1 MAATARK
8 TPNKTSAKRK
18 SSKGSVSGKRV
29 TRQSGAAAK
38 RVTRSKSAATSRN
51 ASGRGANAARKT
63 RSATNARAKTPRNA
77 GRRATRTTLPR
88 NAEPIREEEFITA
101 LDWISDALGDLFHRY
116 GREIAMVTLMILT
129 LCDLLTLPGVFAETP
144 SEGILVG
151 WLSVLFRGL
160 FGYGY
165 LATLA
170 ALPLALL
177 ILWRRENRPVALPV
191 TCTLLLPFLFG
202 ILGHLILPGAS
213 LTRDEGF
220 VALVKSLW
228 FSGQALISGGVLSGG
243 IAELC
248 RAFFSQFVA
257 LVLLLIVFSQV
268 WRHMEIS
275 RRRRLSPEARR
286 GYVDG
291 EWEDEDDAPIM
302 DYSPDDEYDLPD
314 DEYGAEDDRGIAYE
328 RGRPGIFGR
337 ALDWLDDLRYGRES
351 ASADY
356 GRGSAGAD
364 YGRGSASADYGRTGA
379 DEEPEEEEGY
389 GWPVKEEALPPKRSR
404 TEEARKPVRAERK
417 PSRKAGKPDASAE
430 RESAE
435 PEPLPEPD
443 APPEEP
449 PKKKRNARKKA
460 ESGIEEAV
468 RAESARVSRDISRK
482 MARESGDYLSPS
494 VGLLAR
500 NQNQIQREDKA
511 ELARNARRLE
521 ETLTSFDVNAVSA
534 GEPVRG
540 PSITRYEF
548 RLEQGVKLSKIMNL
562 ADDIAL
568 SLGSGGVRIA
578 PIQNR
583 KSVVGIE
590 VPNSQKTP
598 VLLRDVVESP
608 EFLRRDSATTFAL
621 GKDISGDIITGSIE
635 ELPHV
640 LIAGTTGSGKSVCTN
655 SMIISLLY
663 KSAPEQLRFIM
674 IDPKMVELAPYNG
687 IPHLLI
693 PVVTDPRKAAGALQ
707 WAVAEMMRR
716 YKAFSENGVKKL
728 AEYQR
733 LTLKKK
739 ELQPLPS
746 VVVVIDELADLM
758 MVAAKEVEESIMRVA
773 QMGRAAGIHLVIATQ
788 RPSADVITGLMK
800 ANIPS
805 RIAFAVAS
813 AMESRIILDSAGA
826 EKLVGNGD
834 MLYSPLGGEKKR
846 VQGCYV
852 SPEEIEKVVAFVKG
866 ERETAYD
873 DNVLAT
879 IDAAVFGQESKEKAA
894 APEPAEE
901 QDELL
906 PAAVEIALETGQAST
921 SMLQRRLKLGYSRAS
936 RLIDQMESKGYVGPF
951 EGSRPRQI
959 LITKEQWR
967 ELRIGAAPD

>member
-1 MAATARK
+1 MATSTQKKPPVKRKPAAKKTVSQAKRTTRAKNAATR
-8 TPNKTSAKRK
+8 
-18 SSKGSVSGKRV
+18 GKR
-29 TRQSGAAAK
+29 TAT
-38 RVTRSKSAATSRN
+38 TRSVRK
-51 ASGRGANAARKT
+51 KT
-63 RSATNARAKTPRNA
+63 RVKKPQPVAMEPERDKISLFDWLSEEA
-77 GRRATRTTLPR
+77 GY
-88 NAEPIREEEFITA
+88 
-101 LDWISDALGDLFHRY
+101 LFYSHK
-116 GREIAMVTLMILT
+116 REIALVTLMILT
-129 LCDLLTLPGVFAETP
+129 LCDLLTLPNVFAKTP
-144 SEGILVG
+144 SGGILIG
-151 WLSVLFRGL
+151 WISVLFRGL

-165 LATLA
+165 MMSLL

-177 ILWRRENRPVALPV
+177 ILWRSDGRPAVLPV

-202 ILGHLILPGAS
+202 MLGHLLLPGVT
-213 LTRDEGF
+213 LTKNEGF
-220 VALVKSLW
+220 LELLRSLW
-228 FSGQALISGGVLSGG
+228 TTGQALASGGVLSGG
-243 IAELC
+243 LAELF

-257 LVLLLIVFSQV
+257 LVLLLIVLYKVSS
-268 WRHMEIS
+268 HLEI
-275 RRRRLSPEARR
+275 RRKRRPALEERR
-286 GYVDG
+286 GYM
-291 EWEDEDDAPIM
+291 EDDYP
-302 DYSPDDEYDLPD
+302 DYSPDDEPDFMDGVGMDYHRRLNFRERVANLLNSFRAAPDTYGDEDEIPYEPPKPVKPKKTPVKRLP
-314 DEYGAEDDRGIAYE
+314 
-328 RGRPGIFGR
+328 PKK
-337 ALDWLDDLRYGRES
+337 S
-351 ASADY
+351 A
-356 GRGSAGAD
+356 
-364 YGRGSASADYGRTGA
+364 
-379 DEEPEEEEGY
+379 PK
-389 GWPVKEEALPPKRSR
+389 PVKEPE
-404 TEEARKPVRAERK
+404 
-417 PSRKAGKPDASAE
+417 KAP
-430 RESAE
+430 E
-435 PEPLPEPD
+435 PEPEQESEPVPEPS
-443 APPEEP
+443 PP
-449 PKKKRNARKKA
+449 PKELKKPKEPRKKSQDSIGNA
-460 ESGIEEAV
+460 
-468 RAESARVSRDISRK
+468 ARMVTRDITREMSRG
-482 MARESGDYLSPS
+482 ETGDYLSPPI
-494 VGLLAR
+494 GLLVK
-500 NQNQIQREDKA
+500 NQNQSQRADRA
-511 ELARNARRLE
+511 ELAQNTKRLE

-534 GEPVRG
+534 GEAVRG

-568 SLGSGGVRIA
+568 SLGSSGVRIA

-590 VPNSQKTP
+590 VPNSLKTP
-598 VLLRDVVESP
+598 VLLRDVVESSD
-608 EFLRRDSATTFAL
+608 FLRKSAATTFAL
-621 GKDISGDIITGSIE
+621 GKDISGDIVTGAIE

-663 KSAPEQLRFIM
+663 KSSPEQLRFIM

-707 WAVAEMMRR
+707 WAVTEMMRR
-716 YKAFSENGVKKL
+716 YKTFSENGVKKL
-728 AEYQR
+728 SEYQR
-733 LTLKKK
+733 LLSRKKD
-739 ELQPLPS
+739 LPQLPS

-773 QMGRAAGIHLVIATQ
+773 QMGRAAGMHLVIATQ

-866 ERETAYD
+866 ERETRYD

-879 IDAAVFGQESKEKAA
+879 IDAAVSGQAKPEAS
-894 APEPAEE
+894 APEPVEE

-906 PAAVEIALETGQAST
+906 PAAVDVVLETGQAST

-936 RLIDQMESKGYVGPF
+936 RLIDQMEHRGYIGAF
-951 EGSRPRQI
+951 EGSRPRQL

-967 ELRIGAAPD
+967 ELRTGVPLSPD

>member
-1 MAATARK
+1 M
-8 TPNKTSAKRK
+8 KRK
-18 SSKGSVSGKRV
+18 SAKSAATGKRV
-29 TRQSGAAAK
+29 TR
-38 RVTRSKSAATSRN
+38 TKSAGASRN
-51 ASGRGANAARKT
+51 AGGRGAGT
-63 RSATNARAKTPRNA
+63 GRNA
-77 GRRATRTTLPR
+77 GTARSVSVRSAGARRTSTARTTKAKARVKATKTVRKRATRAAIPPR
-88 NAEPIREEEFITA
+88 SAEPVREEEFITA
-101 LDWISDALGDLFHRY
+101 FDWIAETLGDLFYQY
-116 GREIAMVTLMILT
+116 GREIAMVTLIILT
-129 LCDLLTLPGVFAETP
+129 LCDLLTLPSVFAATP
-144 SEGILVG
+144 SAGILVG
-151 WLSVLFRGL
+151 WLSTLFRGL

-165 LATLA
+165 LVTLV

-177 ILWRRENRPVALPV
+177 ILWRRENRAALPV
-191 TCTLLLPFLFG
+191 ICTLLLPFLFG

-213 LTRDEGF
+213 LTKDQGF
-220 VALVKSLW
+220 IELVKSLW
-228 FSGQALISGGVLSGG
+228 ITGQALISGGVLSGG
-243 IAELC
+243 VAELC

-257 LVLLLIVFSQV
+257 LVLLLIVLSQV
-268 WRHMEIS
+268 WIHMGI
-275 RRRRLSPEARR
+275 RRRRWEMPVQTPQ
-286 GYVDG
+286 GYAYDDWPADTRQG
-291 EWEDEDDAPIM
+291 YAYDDRPADTRQGYAYDDWPDEYD
-302 DYSPDDEYDLPD
+302 DYSPDDEYD
-314 DEYGAEDDRGIAYE
+314 DEKVAYE
-328 RGRPGIFGR
+328 RGRPGIVGR
-337 ALDWLDDLRYGRES
+337 ALDWLDDWRYRREM
-351 ASADY
+351 A
-356 GRGSAGAD
+356 
-364 YGRGSASADYGRTGA
+364 RT
-379 DEEPEEEEGY
+379 DDEPEDEYDRPIKRETLPPERSREASR
-389 GWPVKEEALPPKRSR
+389 KEES
-404 TEEARKPVRAERK
+404 RKPVRLDKKPLRK
-417 PSRKAGKPDASAE
+417 SGSVKPQSKRTDEEADETNREPSEPETETDAPPGEASKKKRGSRKAAE
-430 RESAE
+430 NAIRET
-435 PEPLPEPD
+435 
-443 APPEEP
+443 
-449 PKKKRNARKKA
+449 
-460 ESGIEEAV
+460 V
-468 RAESARVSRDISRK
+468 RAESAQVGRDISRK
-482 MARESGDYLSPS
+482 LSREAGDYLSPS
-494 VGLLAR
+494 VALLAK

-521 ETLTSFDVNAVSA
+521 ETLTSFDVNAVSV

-568 SLGSGGVRIA
+568 SLGSAGVRIA

-590 VPNSQKTP
+590 VPNAQMTP

-608 EFLRRDSATTFAL
+608 DFLRRASATTFAL
-621 GKDISGDIITGSIE
+621 GKDISGDIVTGCIE

-663 KSAPEQLRFIM
+663 KSSPEQLRFIM

-707 WAVAEMMRR
+707 WAVTEMMRR
-716 YKAFSENGVKKL
+716 YKTFSENGVKKL

-733 LTLKKK
+733 MIQKKK
-739 ELQPLPS
+739 DLQPLPS

-866 ERETAYD
+866 ERETSYD
-873 DNVLAT
+873 NDVLAT
-879 IDAAVFGQESKEKAA
+879 IDAAVSGQDKDNSKERPA
-894 APEPAEE
+894 APEPLEE

-906 PAAVEIALETGQAST
+906 PAAVDIALETGQAST

-936 RLIDQMESKGYVGPF
+936 RLIDQMERKGYIGPF

-959 LITKEQWR
+959 LITKEQWQ

>member
-1 MAATARK
+1 MKAKARVKATKTVRK
-8 TPNKTSAKRK
+8 
-18 SSKGSVSGKRV
+18 
-29 TRQSGAAAK
+29 
-38 RVTRSKSAATSRN
+38 
-51 ASGRGANAARKT
+51 
-63 RSATNARAKTPRNA
+63 
-77 GRRATRTTLPR
+77 RATRPAIPPR
-88 NAEPIREEEFITA
+88 SAEPVREEEFITA
-101 LDWISDALGDLFHRY
+101 FDWIAETLGDLFYQY
-116 GREIAMVTLMILT
+116 GREIAMVTLIILT
-129 LCDLLTLPGVFAETP
+129 LCDLLTLPSVFAETP
-144 SEGILVG
+144 SAGILVG
-151 WLSVLFRGL
+151 WLSTLFRGL

-165 LATLA
+165 LVTLV

-177 ILWRRENRPVALPV
+177 ILWRRENRAALPV
-191 TCTLLLPFLFG
+191 ICTLLLPFLFG
-202 ILGHLILPGAS
+202 ILGHLILPGAL
-213 LTRDEGF
+213 LTKDQGF
-220 VALVKSLW
+220 IELIKSLW
-228 FSGQALISGGVLSGG
+228 ITGQALISGGVLSGG
-243 IAELC
+243 VAELC

-257 LVLLLIVFSQV
+257 LVLLLIVLSQV
-268 WRHMEIS
+268 WIHMGI
-275 RRRRLSPEARR
+275 RRRRWEMPVQTPQ
-286 GYVDG
+286 GYAYDDWPDDTHQG
-291 EWEDEDDAPIM
+291 YAYDDWPDEYD
-302 DYSPDDEYDLPD
+302 DYSPDDEYD
-314 DEYGAEDDRGIAYE
+314 EGAAAYE
-328 RGRPGIFGR
+328 RGRPGIVGR
-337 ALDWLDDLRYGRES
+337 ALDWLDDWRYRREIA
-351 ASADY
+351 ASY
-356 GRGSAGAD
+356 
-364 YGRGSASADYGRTGA
+364 
-379 DEEPEEEEGY
+379 DEPNDKY
-389 GWPVKEEALPPKRSR
+389 DWPDKEEAFPPERSREASR
-404 TEEARKPVRAERK
+404 TEERRKPDKK
-417 PSRKAGKPDASAE
+417 PSRKSASVKPQSKRTDEEADE
-430 RESAE
+430 TNREPSE
-435 PEPLPEPD
+435 PETD
-443 APPEEP
+443 APSEEAS
-449 PKKKRNARKKA
+449 KKKRGSRK
-460 ESGIEEAV
+460 S
-468 RAESARVSRDISRK
+468 AESAIRETVQAESAQVGRDISRK
-482 MARESGDYLSPS
+482 MSREAGDYLSPS
-494 VGLLAR
+494 VSLLAK

-521 ETLTSFDVNAVSA
+521 ETLTSFDVNAVSV

-568 SLGSGGVRIA
+568 SLGSAGVRIA

-590 VPNSQKTP
+590 VPNAQMTP

-608 EFLRRDSATTFAL
+608 DFLRRASATTFAL
-621 GKDISGDIITGSIE
+621 GKDISGDIVTGCIE

-663 KSAPEQLRFIM
+663 KSSPEQLRFIM

-707 WAVAEMMRR
+707 WAVTEMMRR
-716 YKAFSENGVKKL
+716 YKTFSENGVKKL

-733 LTLKKK
+733 MIQKKK

-866 ERETAYD
+866 ERETSYD
-873 DNVLAT
+873 NDVLAT
-879 IDAAVFGQESKEKAA
+879 IDAAVSGQDKDNSKERPA
-894 APEPAEE
+894 APEPLEE

-906 PAAVEIALETGQAST
+906 PAAVDIALETGQAST

-936 RLIDQMESKGYVGPF
+936 RLIDQMERKGYVGPF

-959 LITKEQWR
+959 LITKEQWQ